1 MKKKITST
9 EAVRNFSEILNAVNY
24 KGIHFTVV
32 RGGKP
37 VAEINPVGAAK
48 REERTLQELPQ
59 ILRKIP
65 RLGKEAA
72 AFERDL
78 RWVTSR
84 QPSPPKNSK
93 WE

>member
-9 EAVRNFSEILNAVNY
+9 EAVRNFSEILNAVKY
-24 KGIHFTVV
+24 KGIHFTIV
-32 RGGKP
+32 RGRKP
-37 VAEINPVGAAK
+37 VAEINPVGAAG
-48 REERTLQELPQ
+48 RDERTLLELPQ

-78 RWVTSR
+78 RWVISQ
-84 QPSPPKNSK
+84 QPSPPKSSE